1 MADDDN
7 FFALAP
13 SDGAPPAG
21 DAPIV
26 LGDAPPSSEGDLFGA
41 AAPAST
47 EDAHI
52 GDVNETDNAFAEAP
66 SGDDNVFALPPA
78 EAASGDEPIV
88 LGGAPDDAA
97 AADALTEEAT
107 PPVDT
112 GPSPM
117 QKWNDEWQETLKTR
131 KDEENTKK
139 AEMLEASKI
148 ALENF
153 QKEREMKREN
163 KMAKNR
169 EDEQAKLEAIE
180 ADLENDNSWQRV
192 CKMVELSH
200 DSTDESE
207 DVKRMRDALI
217 YLKNDAARAEVL
229 GS

>member
-7 FFALAP
+7 FFAVAP

-26 LGDAPPSSEGDLFGA
+26 LGDAPPSSEGDFFGA
-41 AAPAST
+41 PPAT
-47 EDAHI
+47 EGHI

-66 SGDDNVFALPPA
+66 ADDNVFALPPA
-78 EAASGDEPIV
+78 EGGDEPIV
-88 LGGAPDDAA
+88 LGGEPAPDDA

-117 QKWNDEWQETLKTR
+117 QKWNDEWQETLKNR
-131 KDEENTKK
+131 KEEENTKK
-139 AEMLEASKI
+139 AEMLEAARV

-200 DSTDESE
+200 DSTDASE